1 MSILSCAPRVRRYL
15 RSAGVAW
22 PPRRCCPRR
31 GRRPERDVESSPPW
45 HSVPTTGPGND
56 WACRIGSGDVEA
68 RRCFGP
74 NTTAQA
80 TPEPCRSSPP
90 VYMKRISPAWFRHPP
105 AIPPVDPEPEC
116 WPPKVLRQDGTEVT
130 GALAQHQRHVTT
142 HEQPL
147 RDRSAP
153 RKALPAGT
161 RTCFG
166 RLVGPERNVRPA
178 PFSRAIWPAGF
189 SSLDPFVT
197 GRHLHCRRAIQVRSG
212 WPRL

>member
-1 MSILSCAPRVRRYL
+1 MSILACAPRVRRYL

-22 PPRRCCPRR
+22 PPRRCRPCC
-31 GRRPERDVESSPPW
+31 GRQPERDVESSPPW
-45 HSVPTTGPGND
+45 HSVSTTGPGYV
-56 WACRIGSGDVEA
+56 WACRFDSGDVET

-142 HEQPL
+142 REQPL
-147 RDRSAP
+147 RVHSAP

-161 RTCFG
+161 RTY
-166 RLVGPERNVRPA
+166 VGAIRSVRWNARSAPDSGDPA
-178 PFSRAIWPAGF
+178 SRALASEPVPA
-189 SSLDPFVT
+189 DPT
-197 GRHLHCRRAIQVRSG
+197 STLPA
-212 WPRL
+212 

>member
-22 PPRRCCPRR
+22 PPRRCRPCR
-31 GRRPERDVESSPPW
+31 GRQPERDVESSPPW
-45 HSVPTTGPGND
+45 HSVSTTGPGNV
-56 WACRIGSGDVEA
+56 WACRIGSGDVET

-116 WPPKVLRQDGTEVT
+116 WPPQVLRQDGTKVT

-142 HEQPL
+142 REQPL
-147 RDRSAP
+147 INRSAS

-161 RTCFG
+161 RSSFCVLPGPARAAAG
-166 RLVGPERNVRPA
+166 RPFHGPSGPRG
-178 PFSRAIWPAGF
+178 S
-189 SSLDPFVT
+189 
-197 GRHLHCRRAIQVRSG
+197 HLLTRT
-212 WPRL
+212 